1 MSTHRSHA
9 GRIFW
14 GLFLILIGVMFL
26 LDRMGRFD
34 FDLGY
39 LISHYWPVIFIAI
52 GLSIWLNSRFRDF
65 VSGLFFVVF
74 GTVFLLIKLGILEQD
89 VWHYLWPGLILI
101 FIGLWIILGPLFRH
115 RGGNSPEIKA
125 DDLAISAVFAGMKLR
140 VESQSFRGGHATA
153 VLGSVELDF
162 TGAALAEGKATVEL
176 SAVLGS
182 VEVRVPR
189 DWKVVLEGTPILG
202 GIEDKHKALSP
213 AEAKGTLYIKAAAI
227 LGSVLVKD

>member
-1 MSTHRSHA
+1 MPIHKGHS

-14 GLFLILIGVMFL
+14 GIFLILIGVLFL

-52 GLSIWLNSRFRDF
+52 GLSIWLSSGFHDF
-65 VSGLFFVVF
+65 VSGLFFVAF
-74 GTVFLLIKLGILEQD
+74 GTVFLLIRLGVLEHH

-115 RGGNSPEIKA
+115 HGGNTPEIKA
-125 DDLAISAVFAGMKLR
+125 DDLAISAVFAGMKRR

-153 VLGSVELDF
+153 VLGSVDLDF
-162 TGAALAEGKATVEL
+162 TAAALAEGRATVEL
-176 SAVLGS
+176 SAIMGS
-182 VEVRVPR
+182 VEVKVPK
-189 DWKVVLEGTPILG
+189 DWQVVLDGTPILG
-202 GIEDKHKALSP
+202 GIEDKHKSISL
-213 AEAKGTLYIKAAAI
+213 AEAKGTLFIKATAI